1 MTTGVILFLVAVSSL
16 MSWIMAYAQIPQ
28 MIGQMLLELTNN
40 RIVSAADHQ
49 HLAAHPWHLHGCNA
63 CDPDLHSDPAADL
76 HPTCF
81 GMDPIHFG
89 VMMIFNLGIGNI
101 TPPVGCV
108 LFVGA
113 GSG

>member
-1 MTTGVILFLVAVSSL
+1 
-16 MSWIMAYAQIPQ
+16 
-28 MIGQMLLELTNN
+28 
-40 RIVSAADHQ
+40 
-49 HLAAHPWHLHGCNA
+49 
-63 CDPDLHSDPAADL
+63 
-76 HPTCF
+76 
-81 GMDPIHFG
+81 MDPIHFG